1 MNWMDLLRFLL
12 GAFLVVG
19 MMALA
24 VCIALGKVE
33 EKTSFGLMAIFAIL
47 SPVVR
52 DFSSWVF
59 GPHQRDEKDRV
70 A

>member
-1 MNWMDLLRFLL
+1 MMDLLRFIL
-12 GAFLVVG
+12 GSFLIVG
-19 MMALA
+19 LMTLA

-52 DFSSWVF
+52 DFSTWVF
-59 GPHQRDEKDRV
+59 GAHQDKNP
-70 A
+70 